1 MSQASGTI
9 AKKFYKEWQGKQGV
23 ITLCSFQLEGNRQ
36 YFRTGTKDLPYRES
50 QTIKFNYDEK
60 GNVDLNSVEEVAA
73 SDVQAAPTIPAPTSA
88 STPAASGG
96 KVKENWDARAKY
108 WDDKDK
114 RGIEVIEPRI
124 TISSSQRDAITLV
137 TAALANDALSFGSV
151 AKGKKLDM
159 LLDYVDQVADRFYK
173 QRMLEDVAPAS
184 ISEAK
189 EGDNNDY

>member
-50 QTIKFNYDEK
+50 QTIKFNYDDK

-73 SDVQAAPTIPAPTSA
+73 SDVQSAPSIPASSA
-88 STPAASGG
+88 PAASGG

-124 TISSSQRDAITLV
+124 TMSSSQRDAIALV

-159 LLDYVDQVADRFYK
+159 LLDYVDQVTDRFYK
-173 QRMLEDVAPAS
+173 QRMLEDVAPAA
-184 ISEAK
+184 INAAE
-189 EGDNNDY
+189 EGDNDY